1 MTGAVCRIC
10 FAPLRTVVVD
20 LGLSPL
26 ANAYPPVDADAP
38 EMFYPL
44 RVYVC
49 DSCYLVQANAVEA
62 PEHIFSDYAY
72 FSSYSQS
79 WLEQSERYAAAVAA
93 RFELDTRSRVVEI
106 ASNDGYLLQYFAK
119 QGQSVLGVEP
129 ARNVA
134 AVAVGKGI
142 PTEVA
147 FFSRETAARLREAG
161 GFADLLVANNVIAHV
176 PDLHDFVGGM
186 AALLAPAGVATVE
199 FQHVLN
205 VLERNQFDTIYH
217 EHFCYQSL
225 IAIEKLFTEHG
236 LNVFDVE
243 ELPSHGGS
251 LRLFLDHGTRPG
263 EGRVQRM
270 RDRER
275 VAGLERL
282 ETYEAYGE
290 RVAAAKRATLR
301 FLIQEQAKGKTF
313 AAYGAPAKGNT
324 FLNYCGIGA
333 DFLEY
338 TVDKNP
344 HKQGH
349 YLPGLRIPIR
359 EPEYVART
367 RPDYLLILPWNLRD
381 EIMEQMKHVREWG
394 CKFVVAIPELE
405 VLP

>member
-1 MTGAVCRIC
+1 MNAPGCRIC
-10 FAPLRTVVVD
+10 FAPLNAVMVD

-26 ANAYPPVDADAP
+26 ANAYPAIDADAP

-49 DSCYLVQANAVEA
+49 ANCFLVQANAVEA

-79 WLEQSERYAAAVAA
+79 WLEQSERYAAQVSS
-93 RFELDTRSRVVEI
+93 RFALDSTSRVVEV

-119 QGQSVLGVEP
+119 LRHSVLGVEP

-134 AVAVGKGI
+134 AVATEKGI
-142 PTEVA
+142 PTDVA
-147 FFSRETAARLREAG
+147 FFGRDTASRLRSENG
-161 GFADLLVANNVIAHV
+161 CADLLVANNVIAHV

-186 AALLAPAGVATVE
+186 AELLASSGVATVE

-217 EHFCYQSL
+217 EHFCYHSL

-236 LNVFDVE
+236 LRVFDVE

-251 LRLFLDHGTRPG
+251 LRLFLDGGTR
-263 EGRVQRM
+263 RVEERVEAM
-270 RDRER
+270 RSRER
-275 VAGLERL
+275 SAGLARM
-282 ETYEAYGE
+282 ETYEAYGG
-290 RVAAAKRATLR
+290 RVAAAKRATLA
-301 FLIQEQAKGKTF
+301 FLIEERGRGKTF

-324 FLNYCGIGA
+324 FLNYCGIGP
-333 DFLEY
+333 DFIAY
-338 TVDKNP
+338 TVDRNP

-349 YLPGLRIPIR
+349 FLPGLRIPIR

-367 RPDYLLILPWNLRD
+367 RPDYLFILPWNLRD
-381 EIMEQMKHVREWG
+381 EIMGQMKHVREWG
-394 CKFVVAIPELE
+394 CKFVVAIPQLE

>member
-1 MTGAVCRIC
+1 M
-10 FAPLRTVVVD
+10 VD

-49 DSCYLVQANAVEA
+49 ERCFLVQANAVEA

-79 WLEQSERYAAAVAA
+79 WLEQSERYAKAVSA
-93 RFELDTRSRVVEI
+93 RFALDPGSRVVEI
-106 ASNDGYLLQYFAK
+106 ASNDGYLLQYFA
-119 QGQSVLGVEP
+119 QLDHRVLGVEP

-134 AVAVGKGI
+134 AVALEKGI

-147 FFSRETAARLREAG
+147 FFGRATAARLREQG
-161 GFADLLVANNVIAHV
+161 GCADLLVANNVIAHV

-186 AALLAPAGVATVE
+186 AELLAPAGAATVE

-217 EHFCYQSL
+217 EHFCYHSL
-225 IAIEKLFTEHG
+225 IAIEKLFTRHG
-236 LNVFDVE
+236 LAVFDVE

-251 LRLFLDHGTRPG
+251 LRLFLDHGNRPA

-275 VAGLERL
+275 SAGLDRM
-282 ETYEAYGE
+282 ETYAAYGA
-290 RVAAAKRATLR
+290 RVAAAKRAVLT
-301 FLIQEQAKGKTF
+301 FLIEEQARGKTF

-324 FLNYCGIGA
+324 FLNYCGIGP
-333 DFLEY
+333 DFLPY

-359 EPEYVART
+359 EPEHVART
-367 RPDYLLILPWNLRD
+367 RPDYLFILPWNLRD

-394 CKFVVAIPELE
+394 CKFVVAIPQLA